1 MGNDIDMGKH
11 VSRCLRN
18 PRAKDVSR
26 KRPKNGASGASG
38 ASGKGGPQCPLC
50 ALPFADVESL
60 TKHIDRCLRR
70 PGQEEAGG
78 KGGKGQNKKARRS
91 KGVAGAAAGK
101 GSTT

>member
-26 KRPKNGASGASG
+26 KRPKNG

-78 KGGKGQNKKARRS
+78 KGGKGQNKKARRPKGP